1 MLFVLWAVSHGRT
14 SSYARRALVPA
25 MAILFFC
32 VLYSAGCGGGGSGGS
47 GGGGPQP
54 PTNAVLKVT
63 GTSSGVNRTVNLNLT
78 VNH

>member
-14 SSYARRALVPA
+14 SSHTRRALVPA

-32 VLYSAGCGGGGSGGS
+32 MLYSAGCGGAGS

-63 GTSSGVNRTVNLNLT
+63 GTSSGVNRTVNLSLT